1 MSRIDDGVDAVSWC
15 VLARHQTGPSRC
27 AVRST
32 RVGLS
37 KNESGPGQAIDV
49 RRLDERVV
57 HEADVSPAKVIHQDD
72 DNARRWGMI
81 RSTRHRYTKCHRP
94 ARDRVLWKLVHGLSL
109 QRKRDRE
116 TMRSNYRTQK
126 SASRFALSRVVF
138 AIMEKNWKSVAL
150 NPTESRPLFHAAR
163 GPKENSPRVVT
174 RGLFSCICRSASQ

>member
-1 MSRIDDGVDAVSWC
+1 
-15 VLARHQTGPSRC
+15 
-27 AVRST
+27 
-32 RVGLS
+32 
-37 KNESGPGQAIDV
+37 
-49 RRLDERVV
+49 
-57 HEADVSPAKVIHQDD
+57 
-72 DNARRWGMI
+72 MI

-150 NPTESRPLFHAAR
+150 NPTESRPFSTLREAQKKTAR
-163 GPKENSPRVVT
+163 ELSLVGCFLVSV
-174 RGLFSCICRSASQ
+174 GLRLSECTPINRSSR